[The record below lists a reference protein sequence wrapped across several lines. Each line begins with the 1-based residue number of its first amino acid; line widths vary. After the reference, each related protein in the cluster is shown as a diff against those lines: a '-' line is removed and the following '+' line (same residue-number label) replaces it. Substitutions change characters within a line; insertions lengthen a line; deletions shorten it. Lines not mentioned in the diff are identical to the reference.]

1 MTHRFFPAGRSKRPQ
16 WVASLVL
23 NLGFLIACALFAAVP
38 FTGHAFA
45 AASKVGTQAP
55 GFYRMMLGNFEITAL
70 SDGTHPFPV
79 HKVLTKTVL
88 GNGQSVPL
96 DQSSPGEADAL
107 LAESKLSV
115 PVAGSINA
123 FLINTGSKLILIDSG
138 AGSLYGDCCGH
149 LIENMRAAGYAPE
162 QVDEIYLTHLHAD
175 HVGGV
180 APNGKMAFPKAIV
193 RVSQT
198 DADYWLKDANEAAA
212 PDLLKSMFEGAK
224 ASLKPYIDAG
234 RFKPFS
240 YGGELAPGIRPI
252 ASPGH
257 TPGHSFFEVE
267 SNGAKLLLWGD
278 VVHVG
283 AVQFPDPAVTVA
295 YDSDAGM
302 AESERLAV
310 FADAAQKG
318 YWIGAAHISFP
329 GLGHVSAKDGHFF
342 WVPANYD
349 TTAGSGQ

>member
-1 MTHRFFPAGRSKRPQ
+1 MKRRLFLGGPDGRSR
-16 WVASLVL
+16 WAARRALNVVFLVACSI
-23 NLGFLIACALFAAVP
+23 FTAMLFA
-38 FTGHAFA
+38 GHALA
-45 AASKVGTQAP
+45 AAPQVGTQAP

-79 HKVLTKTVL
+79 HKVFTKSSL
-88 GNGQSVPL
+88 ADGQSVPL

-149 LIENMRAAGYAPE
+149 LIANMRAAGYAPE

-175 HVGGV
+175 HVGGI
-180 APNGKMAFPKAIV
+180 APNGKMAFPNAVV
-193 RVSQT
+193 RVSQA

-212 PDLLKSMFEGAK
+212 PSLLKSMFEGDK

-240 YGGELAPGIRPI
+240 YGDELAPGIKPI
-252 ASPGH
+252 AGPGH
-257 TPGHSFFEVE
+257 PPGHSFFEVE

-278 VVHVG
+278 VVHV
-283 AVQFPDPAVTVA
+283 APMQFPDPAITVA

-302 AESERLAV
+302 AESVRLAV

-349 TTAGSGQ
+349 AAPGTGN

>member
-1 MTHRFFPAGRSKRPQ
+1 MRYRDFLAGSFSRQRRA
-16 WVASLVL
+16 VDLGLSL
-23 NLGFLIACALFAAVP
+23 ALFALCSVLAV
-38 FTGHAFA
+38 TLLNGYALA

-55 GFYRMMLGNFEITAL
+55 GFYRMTLGNFEITAL
-70 SDGTHPFPV
+70 SDGTHAFPV
-79 HKVLTKTVL
+79 HKVLTKTL
-88 GNGQSVPL
+88 STGGQSVPL

-107 LAESKLSV
+107 LAESDLAV

-123 FLINTGSKLILIDSG
+123 FLINTGSKLILVDSG
-138 AGSLYGDCCGH
+138 AGSLYGGCCGH
-149 LIENMRAAGYAPE
+149 LIENLRAAGYAPE

-180 APNGKMAFPKAIV
+180 APNGKIAFPNAIV

-212 PDLLKSMFEGAK
+212 PELLKSMFEGAK

-234 RFKPFS
+234 RFKPFT
-240 YGGELAPGIRPI
+240 YGEELSPGIKPI

-278 VVHVG
+278 IVHVG

-295 YDSDAGM
+295 YDSDAEM
-302 AESERLAV
+302 AESERLAI
-310 FADAAQKG
+310 FADGAQKG

-329 GLGHVSAKDGHFF
+329 GLGHVKAKDGHFF
-342 WVPANYD
+342 WIPVNYD
-349 TTAGSGQ
+349 AAPAGAN